1 MEVLILILF
10 VLAIAGGFYLHSERT
25 TGTSAFDLDK
35 DGDVDLDDAKV
46 AVSAAKFK
54 LADLKKKT
62 KAELLKLAKKETL
75 VVGARDTK
83 AKILEAFK
91 NLAD

>member
-1 MEVLILILF
+1 MEVLIFFLVI
-10 VLAIAGGFYLHSERT
+10 VGLAFGIHFFSKGK
-25 TGTSAFDLDK
+25 TGVSTFDLDK

-62 KAELLKLAKKETL
+62 KAELLKLAKKEKL

-91 NLAD
+91 HLTD

>member
-1 MEVLILILF
+1 MEVLIFFL
-10 VLAIAGGFYLHSERT
+10 VVVGLAFGIHFFSK
-25 TGTSAFDLDK
+25 GTMGASTFDFDK

-62 KAELLKLAKKETL
+62 KAELLKLAKKEKL

-91 NLAD
+91 HLTD

>member
-1 MEVLILILF
+1 MEVLIF
-10 VLAIAGGFYLHSERT
+10 VLVVLVVAGGIHFWSGST
-25 TGTSAFDLDK
+25 TGRSTFDLDN

-62 KAELLKLAKKETL
+62 KAELLKLAKKEKL

-83 AKILEAFK
+83 AKIIEAFK
-91 NLAD
+91 DLVE

>member
-1 MEVLILILF
+1 MEVLIFILV
-10 VLAIAGGFYLHSERT
+10 VLAIAGGFHYYSENT

-62 KAELLKLAKKETL
+62 KAELLKLAKKEKL

-83 AKILEAFK
+83 AKIIP
-91 NLAD
+91 NL

>member
-1 MEVLILILF
+1 MEFLIFILAIV
-10 VLAIAGGFYLHSERT
+10 VLAGGMHLYSKSS
-25 TGTSAFDLDK
+25 TGTSTFDLDK

-46 AVSAAKFK
+46 AVATAKFK

-62 KAELLKLAKKETL
+62 KAELLKLAKKEKL

-91 NLAD
+91 DLVD

>member
-1 MEVLILILF
+1 MEVLIFILV
-10 VLAIAGGFYLHSERT
+10 VLAIAGGFHYYSEHT

-62 KAELLKLAKKETL
+62 KAELLKLAKKEKL